1 MVTAPIS
8 KTEKSLF
15 LIILHSNAIK
25 ITNRDR
31 KSKYSKMLFQ
41 HSPVSRN
48 AFDTRP
54 NINDFRYKFGFL
66 TLLVGL
72 FQNADS
78 HSMSQA

>member
-15 LIILHSNAIK
+15 LITLHSNAIK

-31 KSKYSKMLFQ
+31 KSKYSQMLFQ

-48 AFDTRP
+48 AFDTRK
-54 NINDFRYKFGFL
+54 NINDFRCKFGFL